1 MREVI
6 AIKLSDVL
14 FADRCDPFDAM
25 SLSSEWIKNTDTDI
39 SAADALFSTCF
50 YNLKVLIP
58 KILLN
63 HHTLSKD
70 AGDPCKWLVW
80 T

>member
-39 SAADALFSTCF
+39 SAADALFSFCF
-50 YNLKVLIP
+50 YNLKVLISR
-58 KILLN
+58 IL
-63 HHTLSKD
+63 HDTLSKD
-70 AGDPCKWLVW
+70 AADPCKWLIW